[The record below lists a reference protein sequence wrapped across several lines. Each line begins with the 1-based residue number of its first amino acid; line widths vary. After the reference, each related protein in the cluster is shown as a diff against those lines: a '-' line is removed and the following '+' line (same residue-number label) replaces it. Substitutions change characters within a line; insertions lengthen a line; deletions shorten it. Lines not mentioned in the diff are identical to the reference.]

1 MTQKTVHILLNP
13 AAGSGISN
21 NHFEIVQNYLT
32 QKNINF
38 DVTTSEFAGNM
49 INLAR
54 IKANEV
60 KGNPDEL
67 LVVIG
72 GDGTFNQ
79 AVNGIK
85 ESYYKETPIAFLPSG
100 TGNDFARAIP
110 LEENLERAL
119 DKILNDPTITK
130 SDLGHYRDLNHS
142 EDHYFINNVGIGF
155 DAQVVA
161 ITNNSKLRK
170 WLNRI
175 HLGKFSYGI
184 NVIRTLMTQSTFE
197 VTIKTPTRQKT
208 FFNAYLVT
216 TTNHPYFGGGIPIYP
231 EASVFSQKMATVVV
245 EKPSLPK
252 FIYLFYLM
260 MKNGNHVNSE
270 YFHVF
275 EDAKIIVDSKSLQFG
290 QMDGEE
296 LGSRSFD
303 LEFTVDS
310 FNLLH

>member
-13 AAGSGISN
+13 TAGSGIAN
-21 NHFEIVQNYLT
+21 NNFETIEHYLT
-32 QKNINF
+32 AKKIDF

-54 IKANEV
+54 IKANQV
-60 KGNPDEL
+60 QNNPHEL
-67 LVVIG
+67 IVVIG

-85 ESYYKETPIAFLPSG
+85 QSHYQETPIAFLPSG

-110 LEENLERAL
+110 LEVDLERAL
-119 DKILNDPTITK
+119 DKILDSPTVTK
-130 SDLGHYRDLNHS
+130 TDLGFYRDLNHNES
-142 EDHYFINNVGIGF
+142 HYFINNLGIGF
-155 DAQVVA
+155 DAQVVSL
-161 ITNNSKLRK
+161 TNNSVLRK
-170 WLNRI
+170 WLNKI
-175 HLGKFSYGI
+175 YLGKFSYGI
-184 NVIRTLMTQSTFE
+184 NVIRTLMSQSTFE
-197 VTIKTPTRQKT
+197 VTVRTAIRQKS

-216 TTNHPYFGGGIPIYP
+216 TTNHPYFGGGIPLYP
-231 EASVFSQKMATVVV
+231 QANAFNKQLATVVV

-260 MKNGNHVNSE
+260 MKNGEHVNSE

-275 EDAKIIVDSKSLQFG
+275 EADKIIVNSKSLQFG

-296 LGSRSFD
+296 LGSRAFE
-303 LEFTVDS
+303 LEFSVDS